1 MRVICIE
8 NSVWYDGPHK
18 GEPCAHKG
26 SIYHVTGTMEGSE
39 MRARFGHPFADGTWY
54 SFLEIEGCHH
64 GIRFLEIPD
73 DDMLSETKLEETI
86 LHNQN

>member
-1 MRVICIE
+1 
-8 NSVWYDGPHK
+8 
-18 GEPCAHKG
+18 
-26 SIYHVTGTMEGSE
+26 
-39 MRARFGHPFADGTWY
+39 MRAKFNISFADGTWY
-54 SFLEIEGCHH
+54 SFLELEGCHH